1 MLRELLTGNLTT
13 RLVLTS
19 PYDVNVTVLTEDT
32 YFYGNRR
39 FLLYFYL
46 VPKCYVILCA
56 NMTALPPLLSYP
68 SIPYHSRIT
77 YSSTLRPTETKTTSR
92 TNNNYIYQSQPHEEN
107 NVYYNN
113 QPSIQ
118 TIQTPMTTLF
128 YNTTT
133 TLHVGNST
141 YDHALY
147 DQNGHRATHSS
158 KISGSYIISYL
169 FF

>member
-1 MLRELLTGNLTT
+1 MILRELLTGNLTT

-32 YFYGNRR
+32 YFYVNRR

-56 NMTALPPLLSYP
+56 NMTALPPLSYP
-68 SIPYHSRIT
+68 SIPYHSRVT
-77 YSSTLRPTETKTTSR
+77 YTSTLKPTETTTTSR
-92 TNNNYIYQSQPHEEN
+92 TNDNYIYQSQHHEEN

-113 QPSIQ
+113 QASIQ
-118 TIQTPMTTLF
+118 TMQTPMTTLF

-133 TLHVGNST
+133 NVANST
-141 YDHALY
+141 YDHALH
-147 DQNGHRATHSS
+147 DQNGHKTTHSS
-158 KISGSYIISYL
+158 KISGFYIIPNYFL
-169 FF
+169 I